1 MISENPKRVTNQ
13 SGLLIKSVPKIIK
26 GDNKHTIKAY
36 LSLIFHKN
44 PDTDIDAGKPK
55 QTLHDKREQLSDL
68 VVGNHLT
75 IKDMFQWGELF
86 K

>member
-36 LSLIFHKN
+36 LSLIFRCVKIPKANN
-44 PDTDIDAGKPK
+44 PNRGP
-55 QTLHDKREQLSDL
+55 
-68 VVGNHLT
+68 
-75 IKDMFQWGELF
+75 
-86 K
+86 